1 MRVGEHRAVRPGI
14 DERAGGPRRIVEQR
28 LVPGRGGVVRVDG
41 DGGGFERAQP
51 VMIVQR
57 IEQREMQDRRNEPRL
72 LEAHGARSNR
82 IFVCLRPTVRP
93 RHDAHAVR
101 PQRVEFTHRAVEVHR
116 LDIAVAADQEIGG
129 DRFKKARPVLARI
142 GAREQGRERMLV
154 ERLRAFIDKE
164 GERADILR
172 HQLDRTMHDR
182 IGDEALARE
191 RRIVAR
197 RPPRAARRR
206 KLNQPRRAR
215 SLLLRRA
222 EQPCN
227 QILHVK
233 APNEGPHAT

>member
-1 MRVGEHRAVRPGI
+1 MRRGPPSRVGQSWRPALFAVW
-14 DERAGGPRRIVEQR
+14 
-28 LVPGRGGVVRVDG
+28 
-41 DGGGFERAQP
+41 
-51 VMIVQR
+51 
-57 IEQREMQDRRNEPRL
+57 
-72 LEAHGARSNR
+72 
-82 IFVCLRPTVRP
+82 
-93 RHDAHAVR
+93 
-101 PQRVEFTHRAVEVHR
+101 
-116 LDIAVAADQEIGG
+116 
-129 DRFKKARPVLARI
+129 I

-233 APNEGPHAT
+233 APNEGPYRSTLPNYLEVAAPASQY